1 MHFGFT
7 RQILLDYVRVDGDIL
22 TKKFMENLLKGP
34 CYGHTCNQL
43 MSLRKFVNHIH
54 NVIST

>member
-1 MHFGFT
+1 MKTNNYFCSNALWFYKT
-7 RQILLDYVRVDGDIL
+7 NILNYICVDGDIL

-43 MSLRKFVNHIH
+43 MSL
-54 NVIST
+54 